1 MATMASKIR
10 PEMKVLG
17 SDNKV
22 LGHVAAVLSRSHIRL
37 APNENGRPHTL
48 ALSSVAM
55 VDPWQVTLL
64 MPAAE
69 APLEAA

>member
-10 PEMKVLG
+10 PQMKVLG

-22 LGHVAAVLSRSHIRL
+22 LGQVEAVLSRSHIRL

-69 APLEAA
+69 APLEPA

>member
-1 MATMASKIR
+1 MATTASQIR

-22 LGHVAAVLSRSHIRL
+22 LGHVAAVISRSHMRL
-37 APNENGRPHTL
+37 VPDTNGRHHRL
-48 ALSSVAM
+48 ALSSVAA

-69 APLEAA
+69 APLEPA